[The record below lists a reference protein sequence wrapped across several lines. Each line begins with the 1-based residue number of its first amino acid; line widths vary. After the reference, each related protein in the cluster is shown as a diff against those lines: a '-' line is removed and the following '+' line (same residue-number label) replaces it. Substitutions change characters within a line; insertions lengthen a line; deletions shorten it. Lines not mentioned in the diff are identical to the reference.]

1 MAAGRPE
8 AAHALVV
15 EPYGLR
21 VAARR
26 GETILSAFRRS
37 GIPLRSECGG
47 RGLCGKC
54 QVVLQEGAA
63 VTPPTRQEERLL
75 GGEALARGYRLACQ
89 AAVLGDL
96 KVYVPPESRS
106 VLLQVASRGVAR
118 AVRLRPLAR
127 RIRVELQP
135 PSLRDVLAD
144 WERLKQSVEAHAGR
158 PVRLDPELLPSL
170 PARLRELGWRVGAV
184 LWRGELV
191 IDVVK
196 PGEGEGYGLAVDI
209 GTSKIV
215 VHLVDLHTGE
225 TFAEAKA
232 ENPQVFV
239 GEDIVA
245 RMTYA
250 LREQQGLAELK
261 RLVVEAVNN
270 LAAAAIS
277 SGGVS
282 AGEVLATVL
291 VGNTVMHHLA
301 LGIDVRGLA
310 ASPFVPA
317 VRGTVDVPA
326 GFVGLRYGRRA
337 VFPPV
342 IAGYVGSDAVADLV
356 ATGMHEERE
365 PAMLLDI
372 GTNTEVVLN
381 TGEEL
386 LACSAPSGPAFEGG
400 HLRFGMKAAVGAVDR
415 VEMSG
420 GEVRYSVIGGA
431 RPLGLCGSA
440 YIDFAAEA
448 LRAGLLDSRGFFKRG
463 SGDARL
469 RRGEAGY
476 EYVVVP
482 AGESA
487 SGHDITVSEKDLSE
501 LRLAKAAVYA
511 AAMVL
516 LEEAGLRPEDLRRVY
531 VAGSFGYGLR
541 VENAVRIGLLPPVDP
556 SAVLQVG
563 NTAVEGA
570 RLMLVSEDA
579 LEEAER
585 IAASTRY
592 VELTAAESFPRYFR
606 RGLRFP

>member
-1 MAAGRPE
+1 MAAKQSE
-8 AAHALVV
+8 VLHTLVV
-15 EPYGLR
+15 EPYGLK
-21 VAARR
+21 VAARH

-37 GIPLRSECGG
+37 GVPIRSECGG

-54 QVVLQEGAA
+54 RVALWEGAA
-63 VTPPTRQEERLL
+63 VTLPTRQEERLL
-75 GGEALARGYRLACQ
+75 GGEFLARGYRLACQ
-89 AAVLGDL
+89 AAALGDL

-106 VLLQVASRGVAR
+106 VLLQVASRGSAR
-118 AVRLRPLAR
+118 AVRLRPLASR
-127 RIRVELQP
+127 VRVELQP

-144 WERLKQSVEAHAGR
+144 WERLKQSVEARTGR
-158 PVRLDPELLPSL
+158 SVRIDPELLLRL
-170 PARLRELGWRVGAV
+170 PARLRELGWGVDAV

-191 IDVVK
+191 VDVAEPK
-196 PGEGEGYGLAVDI
+196 EGEGYGLAVDI
-209 GTSKIV
+209 GTSKVV

-225 TFAEAKA
+225 TVAEATA

-250 LREQQGLAELK
+250 LREQEGLAELK
-261 RLVVEAVNN
+261 RLVVDAVNN
-270 LAAAAIS
+270 LAAAVTS

-282 AGEVLATVL
+282 ASDVLAAVL

-317 VRGTVDVPA
+317 VQGTVDVPA
-326 GFVGLRYGRRA
+326 SLIGLRYGRRA
-337 VFPPV
+337 LFPPV

-372 GTNTEVVLN
+372 GTNTEVILN

-400 HLRFGMKAAVGAVDR
+400 HLRFGMKAAAGAVDR
-415 VEMSG
+415 VEIRG
-420 GEVRYSVIGGA
+420 GGIRYSVIGGTK
-431 RPLGLCGSA
+431 PLGLCGSA

-448 LRAGLLDSRGFFKRG
+448 LRAGILDSRGFFKRDL
-463 SGDARL
+463 SDARL
-469 RRGEAGY
+469 RRGEAAY

-482 AGESA
+482 ADESA
-487 SGHDITVSEKDLSE
+487 SGHDITVSERDLSE

-516 LEEAGLRPEDLRRVY
+516 LEEAGLEPGDLGRVY
-531 VAGSFGYGLR
+531 VAGSFGYGLN
-541 VENAVRIGLLPPVDP
+541 VENAIRIGLLPPVDP

-579 LEEAER
+579 LREAEK
-585 IAASTRY
+585 IAGATRY
-592 VELTAAESFPRYFR
+592 IELTAAESFPRHFR

>member
-1 MAAGRPE
+1 MAAKQSE
-8 AAHALVV
+8 VLHTLVV
-15 EPYGLR
+15 EPYGLK
-21 VAARR
+21 VAARH

-37 GIPLRSECGG
+37 GVPIRSECGG

-54 QVVLQEGAA
+54 RVALWEGAA
-63 VTPPTRQEERLL
+63 VTLPTRQEERLL
-75 GGEALARGYRLACQ
+75 GGEFLARGYRLACQ
-89 AAVLGDL
+89 AAALGDL

-106 VLLQVASRGVAR
+106 VLLQVASRGSAR
-118 AVRLRPLAR
+118 AVRLRPLASR
-127 RIRVELQP
+127 VRVELQP

-144 WERLKQSVEAHAGR
+144 WERLKQSVEARTGR
-158 PVRLDPELLPSL
+158 SVRIDPELLLRL
-170 PARLRELGWRVGAV
+170 PARLRELGWGVDAV

-191 IDVVK
+191 VDVAEPK
-196 PGEGEGYGLAVDI
+196 EGEGYGLAVDI
-209 GTSKIV
+209 GTSKVV

-225 TFAEAKA
+225 TVAEATA

-250 LREQQGLAELK
+250 LREQEGLAELK
-261 RLVVEAVNN
+261 RLVVDAVNN
-270 LAAAAIS
+270 LAAAVTS

-282 AGEVLATVL
+282 ASDVLAAVL

-317 VRGTVDVPA
+317 VQGTVDVPA
-326 GFVGLRYGRRA
+326 SLIGLRYGRRA
-337 VFPPV
+337 LFPPV

-372 GTNTEVVLN
+372 GTNTEVILS

-400 HLRFGMKAAVGAVDR
+400 HLRFGMKAAAGAVDR
-415 VEMSG
+415 VEIRG
-420 GEVRYSVIGGA
+420 GGIRYSVIGGTK
-431 RPLGLCGSA
+431 PLGLCGSA

-448 LRAGLLDSRGFFKRG
+448 LRAGILDSRGFFKRDL
-463 SGDARL
+463 SDARL
-469 RRGEAGY
+469 RRGEAAY

-482 AGESA
+482 ADESA
-487 SGHDITVSEKDLSE
+487 SGHDITVSERDLSE

-516 LEEAGLRPEDLRRVY
+516 LEEAGLEPGDLGRVY
-531 VAGSFGYGLR
+531 VAGSFGYGLN
-541 VENAVRIGLLPPVDP
+541 VENAIRIGLLPPVDP

-579 LEEAER
+579 LREAEK
-585 IAASTRY
+585 IAGATRY
-592 VELTAAESFPRYFR
+592 IELTAAESFPRHFR

>member
-1 MAAGRPE
+1 MAAKQSE
-8 AAHALVV
+8 VLHTLVV
-15 EPYGLR
+15 EPYGLK
-21 VAARR
+21 VAARH

-37 GIPLRSECGG
+37 GVPIRSECGG

-54 QVVLQEGAA
+54 RVALWEGAA
-63 VTPPTRQEERLL
+63 VTLPTRQEERLL
-75 GGEALARGYRLACQ
+75 GREFLARGYRLACQ
-89 AAVLGDL
+89 AAILGDL
-96 KVYVPPESRS
+96 KVYVPPGSRS
-106 VLLQVASRGVAR
+106 VLLQVASRGSAR
-118 AVRLRPLAR
+118 AVRLRPLASR
-127 RIRVELQP
+127 VRVELQP

-144 WERLKQSVEAHAGR
+144 WERLKQSVEARTGR
-158 PVRLDPELLPSL
+158 SVRIDPELLLRL
-170 PARLRELGWRVGAV
+170 PARLRELKWGVDAV

-191 IDVVK
+191 VDVAEPK
-196 PGEGEGYGLAVDI
+196 EGEGYGLAVDI

-215 VHLVDLHTGE
+215 VHLVDLHTGK
-225 TFAEAKA
+225 TVAEATA

-239 GEDIVA
+239 GEDIIA

-250 LREQQGLAELK
+250 LREREGLAELK
-261 RLVVEAVNN
+261 RLVVDAVNN
-270 LAAAAIS
+270 LAAAVTS
-277 SGGVS
+277 SRGVS
-282 AGEVLATVL
+282 ASDVLAAVL

-317 VRGTVDVPA
+317 VQGTVDVPA
-326 GFVGLRYGRRA
+326 SLIGLRYGRRA
-337 VFPPV
+337 LFPPV

-372 GTNTEVVLN
+372 GTNTEVILS

-415 VEMSG
+415 VEIG
-420 GEVRYSVIGGA
+420 GGGVRYSVIGGTK
-431 RPLGLCGSA
+431 PLGLCGSA

-463 SGDARL
+463 LSDARL

-482 AGESA
+482 ADESA

-511 AAMVL
+511 ASMVL
-516 LEEAGLRPEDLRRVY
+516 LEEAGLGPEDLRRVY
-531 VAGSFGYGLR
+531 VAGSFGYGLS
-541 VENAVRIGLLPPVDP
+541 VENAIRIGLLPPVDP
-556 SAVLQVG
+556 SVVLQVG

-570 RLMLVSEDA
+570 RLMLVSENA

-585 IAASTRY
+585 IATSTRY
-592 VELTAAESFPRYFR
+592 VELTAAESFPRHFR

>member
-1 MAAGRPE
+1 MAAKQSE
-8 AAHALVV
+8 VLHTLVV
-15 EPYGLR
+15 EPYGLK
-21 VAARR
+21 VAARH

-37 GIPLRSECGG
+37 GVPIRSECGG

-54 QVVLQEGAA
+54 RVALWEGAA
-63 VTPPTRQEERLL
+63 VTLPTRQEERLL
-75 GGEALARGYRLACQ
+75 GREFLARGYRLACQ
-89 AAVLGDL
+89 AATLGDL
-96 KVYVPPESRS
+96 KVYVPPGSRS
-106 VLLQVASRGVAR
+106 VLLQVASRGSAR
-118 AVRLRPLAR
+118 AVRLRPLASR
-127 RIRVELQP
+127 VRVELQP

-144 WERLKQSVEAHAGR
+144 WERLKQSVEARTGR
-158 PVRLDPELLPSL
+158 SVRIDPELLLRL
-170 PARLRELGWRVGAV
+170 PARLRELKWGVDAV

-191 IDVVK
+191 VDVAEPK
-196 PGEGEGYGLAVDI
+196 EGEGYGLAVDI

-215 VHLVDLHTGE
+215 VHLVDLHTGK
-225 TFAEAKA
+225 TVAEATA

-239 GEDIVA
+239 GEDIIA

-250 LREQQGLAELK
+250 LREREGLAELK
-261 RLVVEAVNN
+261 RLVVDAVNN
-270 LAAAAIS
+270 LAAAVTS
-277 SGGVS
+277 SRGVS
-282 AGEVLATVL
+282 ASDVLAAVL

-317 VRGTVDVPA
+317 VQGTVDVPA
-326 GFVGLRYGRRA
+326 SLIGLRYGRRA
-337 VFPPV
+337 LFPPV

-372 GTNTEVVLN
+372 GTNTEVILN

-415 VEMSG
+415 VEIG
-420 GEVRYSVIGGA
+420 GGGVRYSVIGGTK
-431 RPLGLCGSA
+431 PLGLCGSA

-463 SGDARL
+463 LSDARL

-482 AGESA
+482 ADESA
-487 SGHDITVSEKDLSE
+487 SGHDITVSERDLSE

-511 AAMVL
+511 ASMVL
-516 LEEAGLRPEDLRRVY
+516 LEEAGLGPEDLRRVY
-531 VAGSFGYGLR
+531 VAGSFGYGLS
-541 VENAVRIGLLPPVDP
+541 VENAIRIGLLPPVDP
-556 SAVLQVG
+556 SVVLQVG

-570 RLMLVSEDA
+570 RLMLVSENA

-585 IAASTRY
+585 IATSTRY
-592 VELTAAESFPRYFR
+592 VELTAAESFPRHFR